1 MTWRELRSYIN
12 KQDKQFLDAQIK
24 VYDYNTGDEFDVG
37 VDELLYAQVDQR
49 ISSTWFPY
57 LTINNEVENG
67 KIKETGVY

>member
-1 MTWRELRSYIN
+1 MTWRELRNYIN
-12 KQDKQFLDAQIK
+12 KQDKQFLDTQIK

-37 VDELLYAQVDQR
+37 VDELLYAQVEQR

>member
-1 MTWRELRSYIN
+1 MTWRELRNYIN
-12 KQDKQFLDAQIK
+12 KQDKQFLDTQIK

-37 VDELLYAQVDQR
+37 VDELLYAQVEQR
-49 ISSTWFPY
+49 ISSAWFPY